1 MKSIPTLSI
10 VLLLCVAC
18 GHENKNVLS
27 VTETPVVEVT
37 SVQRFQPSFEVVL
50 PGELK
55 PWDKT
60 EIYPKVN
67 GYVSAVVSD
76 RGAFVRKGQVLATLE
91 APELVASLNHA
102 KAQMSS
108 AEATLLERESRHKAS
123 KRTYARLLK
132 TSETKGAVS
141 ANELEVA
148 YAAMMSDSALLRA
161 SRENMLAAKAQMEA
175 QQQLAA
181 YLTIRAPF
189 DGTIIERN
197 VSPGDL
203 VGPETN
209 VKPMFI
215 LEDGSKLRLTVAVP
229 ESMSNSIDEGS
240 TVTFSTQAEPMKTYE
255 ASFARSSNSLQE
267 TNRTML
273 AEFDFV
279 NKGGELKA
287 GMYAEVRIPL
297 RRNKPSLFVPKTAV
311 LNSTEGVFVL
321 KVVDDRTQW
330 INVQKGNSLDSLL
343 EVFGPIHE
351 GDQIVKIA
359 HDELRNGLSIKTKS

>member
-1 MKSIPTLSI
+1 
-10 VLLLCVAC
+10 
-18 GHENKNVLS
+18 
-27 VTETPVVEVT
+27 
-37 SVQRFQPSFEVVL
+37 
-50 PGELK
+50 
-55 PWDKT
+55 
-60 EIYPKVN
+60 
-67 GYVSAVVSD
+67 
-76 RGAFVRKGQVLATLE
+76 
-91 APELVASLNHA
+91 
-102 KAQMSS
+102 
-108 AEATLLERESRHKAS
+108 
-123 KRTYARLLK
+123 
-132 TSETKGAVS
+132 
-141 ANELEVA
+141 
-148 YAAMMSDSALLRA
+148 
-161 SRENMLAAKAQMEA
+161 
-175 QQQLAA
+175 
-181 YLTIRAPF
+181 
-189 DGTIIERN
+189 
-197 VSPGDL
+197 
-203 VGPETN
+203 
-209 VKPMFI
+209 
-215 LEDGSKLRLTVAVP
+215 VP